1 MSNKSWSGF
10 KVVAFRNGHEIARAD
25 SEDTLREAL
34 EDFRK
39 HVNVAIDQGWDYAQ
53 TTIWVE
59 YMPDL
64 TSDPDAYRLHWE
76 YTFGDGEMSGPGTM
90 SKVFDDVCRY
100 FKRVLQKDKCMTAK
114 FRKKPVIVEAMQ
126 FTEDSKDRVLTWI
139 TCTAEPIVDSDGKPC
154 LLIGTLEGDMKAS
167 IGDWIIK
174 GVKGEFYPC
183 KPCVFEASYEAT
195 DSEELCANEQFQDEI
210 ELVRKAGA

>member
-25 SEDTLREAL
+25 SENTLREAL
-34 EDFRK
+34 EEFRK
-39 HVNVAIDQGWDYAQ
+39 HVNVAIDRGWDYAQ

-114 FRKKPVIVEAMQ
+114 FRRKPVVVEAAL
-126 FTEDSKDRVLTWI
+126 FDGLPSNDPPGVCRREEDMSPYVVTIHDQRCYVS
-139 TCTAEPIVDSDGKPC
+139 P
-154 LLIGTLEGDMKAS
+154 
-167 IGDWIIK
+167 GDWIIREPD
-174 GVKGEFYPC
+174 GVHYYPC
-183 KPCVFEASYEAT
+183 KPDVFEALYEAA
-195 DSEELCANEQFQDEI
+195 DSEELCTNEQFQDEI